1 MCSFSCSRVFA
12 MTSSRL
18 SDLPLHLSI
27 SEKIKRWIETG
38 KYQPGDRLPSESQ
51 LMAQFEVSRI
61 TIRRALSNL
70 GQQGLVISQRGKGV
84 FVKEQR
90 RAVYSLSS
98 PFVWFNEDMLR
109 QGLNN
114 SIKTLVYKAIKPPEK
129 VRKKLNLS
137 STAKV
142 YLQEKFFVIDN
153 IAAAL
158 DITYIVSDLGK
169 AFATEL
175 KQRMTFPVL
184 EEHGIVIERLE
195 AMLSSRQADRQ
206 TADVLGLDLGS
217 SLLVY
222 EHTAYTCGDRPIL
235 CGETL
240 SSGDRL
246 AYSITLKK

>member
-1 MCSFSCSRVFA
+1 MS
-12 MTSSRL
+12 SSRL
-18 SDLPLHLSI
+18 RPSDLPLHLSI
-27 SEKIKRWIETG
+27 SEQIKLWIEDG
-38 KYQPGDRLPSESQ
+38 KYQSGDRLPSESQ

-61 TIRRALSNL
+61 TVRRAFSNL
-70 GQQGLVISQRGKGV
+70 IQQGLVVSQHGKGV

-98 PFVWFNEDMLR
+98 PFVWFSEDMLR

-114 SIKTLVYKAIKPPEK
+114 TVKTLVYKAVKPPEK
-129 VRKKLNLS
+129 VREKLKLS
-137 STAKV
+137 SNTKKV
-142 YLQEKFFVIDN
+142 YLQEKFFLIDDT
-153 IAAAL
+153 AAAL
-158 DITYIVSDLGK
+158 DITYIVPDLGK
-169 AFATEL
+169 AFATKL

-184 EEHGIVIERLE
+184 EEQGIAIERIE
-195 AMLSSRQADRQ
+195 AMLSSRQADKQ

-217 SLLVY
+217 PLLVY
-222 EHTAYTCGDRPIL
+222 EHTAYAEGDRPIL